1 MNWRH
6 AGSGGTMAGK
16 ANKNGTDSGHLDLI
30 HERLWARSRIRTIY
44 RISILANFYNLIILP
59 VLERE
64 FDILRDDFNILFC
77 LADAGPMTGT
87 DVCRITG
94 RPRNSVSRSAERLVR
109 RKLIAARAGSED
121 RRTTT
126 FAILPAG
133 RKLYRSMLPHFEEA
147 EEQMFSSLSGI
158 ERDVLDKVL
167 TKLVGEHSKWD
178 RMF

>member
-1 MNWRH
+1 
-6 AGSGGTMAGK
+6 MAGRLK
-16 ANKNGTDSGHLDLI
+16 SHADDQGHLDLI
-30 HERLWARSRIRTIY
+30 HEKLWARSRIRTIY

-59 VLERE
+59 VLEKQ
-64 FDILRDDFNILFC
+64 FGILRDDFNILFC

-94 RPRNSVSRSAERLVR
+94 RPRNSISRSADRLVR
-109 RKLIAARAGSED
+109 RKLIAVRAGSED

-126 FAILPAG
+126 FGILPAG
-133 RKLYRSMLPHFEEA
+133 RKLYRSMLPHFQEA
-147 EEQMFSSLSGI
+147 EEEMFSSLSGI